1 MLGWNRITI
10 LWLPLG
16 LVLILVLQETRDHL
30 LPTASASPVPS
41 LTTPV
46 AMVEVTGKGYRYWPR
61 WRGPTGQ
68 GLAVDSGYP
77 DTWSDRENVIWKV
90 KVPGSGNSSARRE
103 ILSVE
108 GDQ

>member
-16 LVLILVLQETRDHL
+16 LVLILVLQETWDHL
-30 LPTASASPVPS
+30 LPTASASSVPS

-61 WRGPTGQ
+61 WRGPTGR
-68 GLAVDSGYP
+68 G
-77 DTWSDRENVIWKV
+77 W
-90 KVPGSGNSSARRE
+90 
-103 ILSVE
+103 LSIRAIPTR
-108 GDQ
+108 GRIGKTFFGRSRSPAAATPLQ